1 MRFRRDERGSVAA
14 EFAVVVPAAM
24 LLVLLAVAALAAAGT
39 QIRLE
44 HAAAQAAR
52 LVARG
57 EDPGRAAA
65 AVQAAAGGAV
75 LDVRSEA
82 DLTCA
87 IVTADHAI
95 RLPLPSLRA
104 ESCALSGGL

>member
-1 MRFRRDERGSVAA
+1 MRLRRDDRGSVAA

-57 EDPGRAAA
+57 DDHGRASAAVAA
-65 AVQAAAGGAV
+65 AVGGAS
-75 LDVRSEA
+75 LDVRA
-82 DLTCA
+82 DGDLTCA
-87 IVTADHAI
+87 TVTASHSI
-95 RLPLPSLRA
+95 PLPLPPLTA
-104 ESCALSGGL
+104 EACALSGGL

>member
-1 MRFRRDERGSVAA
+1 MTLRRDERGSVAA

-24 LLVLLAVAALAAAGT
+24 LLALLAVAALAAAGT

-57 EDPGRAAA
+57 EDLGRAGE
-65 AVQAAAGGAV
+65 AVQAAAGGAA
-75 LDVRSEA
+75 LEVRSDA

-87 IVTADHAI
+87 IVTAHHGI
-95 RLPLPSLRA
+95 PLPLPALRA
-104 ESCALSGGL
+104 EACALSGGR

>member
-1 MRFRRDERGSVAA
+1 MRLRRDERGSVAA
-14 EFAVVVPAAM
+14 EFAVVVPVAM

-52 LVARG
+52 LIARG
-57 EDPGRAAA
+57 EDAGRAAA
-65 AVQAAAGGAV
+65 AVQTAVGGAA
-75 LDVRSEA
+75 LDVRSDG

-87 IVTADHAI
+87 TATAGHGI
-95 RLPLPSLRA
+95 PLPLPPLRA
-104 ESCALSGGL
+104 EACALSGGL

>member
-1 MRFRRDERGSVAA
+1 MRFRRDDRGSAAA

-57 EDPGRAAA
+57 EDAGRAS
-65 AVQAAAGGAV
+65 AVVQTAVGGAA
-75 LDVRSEA
+75 LELRSDA

-87 IVTADHAI
+87 IVTAHHGI
-95 RLPLPSLRA
+95 PLPLPALRA